1 MEELPPEPPV
11 PAEPWPPPR
20 PWPAP
25 DLPTWVLVLLI
36 PATLLAYLVIQGS
49 LQVLSLGLAL
59 WFTEV
64 FVFFAVPW
72 LLARFREED
81 PADATRSRWPGWK
94 PIAWGAGLGVANL
107 FGAVIPLQY
116 LAQHLFPKAWVDL
129 FDMSHLFERQDMRD
143 LALLMAA
150 VAIAAPVCEETF
162 FRGFLQE
169 RLSRVLGNPW
179 RVAVFVAVV
188 FSAFHLDPV
197 GFLARFE
204 LGLLF
209 GLLYWR
215 MGSLWPGVAA
225 HAANNV
231 TSTALFL
238 LARAQGSEDADP
250 ELKVL
255 LLLSAAGLSVFFLLL
270 RSALRARVPP
280 PPPPRR
286 LPLTPGALWPWPI
299 AALLSIGLV
308 LATDLRG
315 VQLNLIDAK
324 VDLPAERRDAD
335 EHEEQLRDE
344 VFQLRSKARRGQAT
358 LDEYETKRREAAEL
372 LRLREPA
379 SSSED

>member
-1 MEELPPEPPV
+1 MEELPPEPPA
-11 PAEPWPPPR
+11 PT
-20 PWPAP
+20 WPAP
-25 DLPTWVLVLLI
+25 NLPSWALVLLI
-36 PATLLAYLVIQGS
+36 PATLLAYLVVQGS
-49 LQVLSLGLAL
+49 LQVLSIGLAL

-64 FVFFAVPW
+64 FVFLALPW

-81 PADATRSRWPGWK
+81 PLDATRARWPGWK
-94 PIAWGAGLGVANL
+94 PIGWGAALGVANL
-107 FGAVIPLQY
+107 FGAVLPLQY
-116 LAQHLFPKAWVDL
+116 LAQHLFPKAWVEL
-129 FDMSHLFERQDMRD
+129 FDMGHLFERQDMQD
-143 LALLMAA
+143 LALLLAA
-150 VAIAAPVCEETF
+150 VAIAAPVCEEFF

-179 RVAVFVAVV
+179 RVAVYVAVV

-231 TSTALFL
+231 TSTVIFL
-238 LARAQGSEDADP
+238 WARSQGTEDADP
-250 ELKVL
+250 EPRVL
-255 LLLSAAGLSVFFLLL
+255 LLFSAGGLLAFILLL
-270 RSALRARVPP
+270 RLALRAQVAP

-286 LPLTPGALWPWPI
+286 VPLTPGALWPWPL
-299 AALLSIGLV
+299 AALLSVGLT
-308 LATDLRG
+308 LAADLRG
-315 VQLNLIDAK
+315 VKLNLIDAR
-324 VDLPAERRDAD
+324 VDLPAEHRDAD

-344 VFQLRSKARRGQAT
+344 LFKLRSRARRGQAT
-358 LDEYETKRREAAEL
+358 LEEYETKRKEAAEL

-379 SSSED
+379 SADD

>member
-1 MEELPPEPPV
+1 MEELPPEPPD

-20 PWPAP
+20 QWPAP
-25 DLPTWVLVLLI
+25 DLPAWVLVLLI
-36 PATLLAYLVIQGS
+36 PATLFAYLVVQGS
-49 LQVLSLGLAL
+49 LQVLSIGLAL

-64 FVFFAVPW
+64 FVFFALPW
-72 LLARFREED
+72 LLARFREER
-81 PADATRSRWPGWK
+81 PADAMRARWPGWK
-94 PIAWGAGLGVANL
+94 PVGWGAALGVANL
-107 FGAVIPLQY
+107 FGAVVPLQY
-116 LAQHLFPKAWVDL
+116 LAQHLFPRSLVEL
-129 FDMSHLFERQDMRD
+129 FDMGHLFERQDMRD

-150 VAIAAPVCEETF
+150 VAVAAPVCEEAF

-169 RLSRVLGNPW
+169 RLSRVMGNPW
-179 RVAVFVAVV
+179 RVAVLVAAV

-209 GLLYWR
+209 GLLYWK

-225 HAANNV
+225 HAANNI

-238 LARAQGSEDADP
+238 VARSHGNEDADP
-250 ELKVL
+250 ELREL
-255 LLLSAAGLSVFFLLL
+255 LMLSAAGLTLFFVLL
-270 RSALRARVPP
+270 RFALRARVPP
-280 PPPPRR
+280 APPPQRV
-286 LPLTPGALWPWPI
+286 PLTPGALWPWPI
-299 AALLSIGLV
+299 AALLSIGLT

-324 VDLPAERRDAD
+324 VEMPSEHRDAD

-344 VFQLRSKARRGQAT
+344 LFQVRSKARRGQTT
-358 LDEYETKRREAAEL
+358 LEEYETRRKEAAEL

-379 SSSED
+379 SPVDE